1 MNREQIAE
9 VLAEIIYDAD
19 KSQSVK
25 EVVKNTD
32 YFLSILAEDVQ
43 VILHDKLLAN
53 SVDKEQ
59 TDKALKGLGW
69 Y

>member
-1 MNREQIAE
+1 MKREQIAKE
-9 VLAEIIYDAD
+9 LAEIIYNH
-19 KSQSVK
+19 SSCV
-25 EVVKNTD
+25 EEIVKNTD

-43 VILHDKLLAN
+43 VILHDKLLAH
-53 SVDKEQ
+53 SADREQ